1 MSVICSLLNNQE
13 TRVQES
19 ALTLLYELLATRHSL
34 VVQTLVLQHTKR
46 HRAVR
51 GRLPS
56 VVRRA
61 ANEGQTAN
69 GTQRKSSRLSCY
81 VGNVTATLYQAL
93 AFVRGLLFFA
103 IEHVK
108 VKLTNLSFTS
118 AYQY

>member
-1 MSVICSLLNNQE
+1 M
-13 TRVQES
+13 
-19 ALTLLYELLATRHSL
+19 
-34 VVQTLVLQHTKR
+34 VQTLVLQHTKR

-61 ANEGQTAN
+61 ASGGQTANEGQTAN